1 MINKVELLGR
11 LVGDPEI
18 RTALDGTK
26 IARFRVITSEV
37 FKRQGDS
44 DWTERTEG
52 HTVVV
57 FDHQIKTLQDRAKKG
72 MMIYVIGILR
82 TRSWDKDGEK
92 RFATEVTV
100 NGHHTTLRLLGYL
113 TWDRPQT
120 QQQQQQQQQDPQGDQ
135 PDGYDHPLDSSD
147 DWTN

>member
-18 RTALDGTK
+18 RTAQDGTK

-100 NGHHTTLRLLGYL
+100 NGHHTTLRLLGYPCAAAPKCKSRQAFPCSVDCPV
-113 TWDRPQT
+113 WQASCRRD
-120 QQQQQQQQQDPQGDQ
+120 
-135 PDGYDHPLDSSD
+135 
-147 DWTN
+147 

>member
-18 RTALDGTK
+18 RTAQDGTK

-82 TRSWDKDGEK
+82 TRSWDC
-92 RFATEVTV
+92 
-100 NGHHTTLRLLGYL
+100 LLY
-113 TWDRPQT
+113 TSPSPRD
-120 QQQQQQQQQDPQGDQ
+120 
-135 PDGYDHPLDSSD
+135 
-147 DWTN
+147 

>member
-18 RTALDGTK
+18 RTAQDGTK

-52 HTVVV
+52 RTVVV

-120 QQQQQQQQQDPQGDQ
+120 QQQQQDPQGVQ